1 MKKNKLLFL
10 SAILFAFTFFACNK
24 SKKFSNRLIK
34 AGEWH
39 VVELSV
45 DGVNEA
51 ELPEWH
57 IEDCDIYEE
66 SCFGEWENAE
76 GGHAEFIWQFNEKGK
91 TFIISRQEGEHEH
104 THDHAS
110 EEANEQCLNFSGN
123 YEVITHRKNEMEFKS
138 STTYGYN
145 GKTVIIKIEKH

>member
-10 SAILFAFTFFACNK
+10 SAIMIAFTFFACNK
-24 SKKFSNRLIK
+24 SKKYSNRLMK
-34 AGEWH
+34 AGDWH
-39 VVELSV
+39 VTELSV

-66 SCFGEWENAE
+66 SCYGEWENAE
-76 GGHAEFIWQFNEKGK
+76 GGHAEFIWQFRDKGE
-91 TFIISRQEGEHEH
+91 TFEISRQEAEDGH

-110 EEANEQCLNFSGN
+110 EEAVAQCLNFSGV
-123 YEVITHRKNEMEFKS
+123 YEVVSHKKDQMEFKS
-138 STTYGYN
+138 TTAYGFN